1 MLQLFLSVCTVP
13 SPTCPVPSISGFQ
26 SYFLHKPFPDVPH
39 STVSLPFVPL
49 LAMEN
54 ILPCIIGIW
63 TLGLSFHSPVSYELL
78 EGKDYDTFGFVSM
91 TVLGQQTFVEFN
103 WLR

>member
-1 MLQLFLSVCTVP
+1 
-13 SPTCPVPSISGFQ
+13 
-26 SYFLHKPFPDVPH
+26 
-39 STVSLPFVPL
+39 
-49 LAMEN
+49 MEN

>member
-1 MLQLFLSVCTVP
+1 M
-13 SPTCPVPSISGFQ
+13 
-26 SYFLHKPFPDVPH
+26 
-39 STVSLPFVPL
+39 VSLPFVPL

-54 ILPCIIGIW
+54 ILPRIIGIR
-63 TLGLSFHSPVSYELL
+63 TLGLSFHSPISYELL

-91 TVLGQQTFVEFN
+91 TVLRQQTFVEFN

>member
-1 MLQLFLSVCTVP
+1 M
-13 SPTCPVPSISGFQ
+13 
-26 SYFLHKPFPDVPH
+26 
-39 STVSLPFVPL
+39 VSLPFVPL

-54 ILPCIIGIW
+54 ILPRIIGIW
-63 TLGLSFHSPVSYELL
+63 TLGLSFHSPISYELL

-91 TVLGQQTFVEFN
+91 TVLRQQTFVEFN